1 MNNEATLLYKLMVL
15 YMLKNA
21 DYPLTNSDISD
32 LVLNLEYTN
41 YFTIQQ
47 VISDLENSDLISSE
61 SSGPNATLYRITS
74 GGEKTLDYF
83 ENRISDAIKKDIQS
97 YFKQHDIKL
106 RKDTSITAE
115 CYPISGQQYSV
126 RCQVRDKNAVTFELS
141 FRIQGKE
148 QAEAACANWKK
159 QSDEI
164 YAYLMDMLVQ

>member
-1 MNNEATLLYKLMVL
+1 MNTETALLYKLIVL
-15 YMLKNA
+15 YMLKHTE
-21 DYPLTNSDISD
+21 YPLSNSDISD

-47 VISDLENSDLISSE
+47 VISELENSDLISSE

-83 ENRISDAIKKDIQS
+83 ENKISDAIKDDIKS
-97 YFKQHDIKL
+97 YFKSHDMTF
-106 RKDTSITAE
+106 RKDTSISADY
-115 CYPISGQQYSV
+115 YPISGQLYSV
-126 RCQVRDKNAVTFELS
+126 RCQVKEKNAIAFELN
-141 FRIQGKE
+141 FRIHGKE
-148 QAEAACANWKK
+148 QAEAACTNWKK